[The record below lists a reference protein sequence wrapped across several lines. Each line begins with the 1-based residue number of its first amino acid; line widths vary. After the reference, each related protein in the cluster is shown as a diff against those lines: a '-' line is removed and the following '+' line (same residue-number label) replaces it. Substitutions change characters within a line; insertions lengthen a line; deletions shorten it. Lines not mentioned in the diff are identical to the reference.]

1 MGLRILYGV
10 NGEGLG
16 HATRSQVVAGALL
29 ERHDVR
35 VVTSGGALAYL
46 RERLPD
52 VEEVFGPSFAMEN
65 GEIRRW
71 ATVRQGIDAPSAA
84 CRGRSRRDPPL
95 AAVAFC
101 AQQSAGATHPDPL
114 GVADGG

>member
-1 MGLRILYGV
+1 VGLRILYGV

-46 RERLPD
+46 RGRLPD
-52 VEEVFGPSFAMEN
+52 VEEVFPLLALSVRSKPRTTGVDL
-65 GEIRRW
+65 
-71 ATVRQGIDAPSAA
+71 ATEV
-84 CRGRSRRDPPL
+84 
-95 AAVAFC
+95 
-101 AQQSAGATHPDPL
+101 PL
-114 GVADGG
+114 GA